1 MNITDLNP
9 TGQSKLVK
17 MNKLLKEEFGIS
29 LKSTPDREN
38 LEKVMETANRALVQI
53 RGSQKKFHLDPE
65 YIKFLGL
72 RDAAETMLQEG
83 NYVKSPAY
91 EAMANSLRTTVQ
103 ELMDAGYSKDDAC
116 AETMNR
122 ARMNG
127 AWAFAEDVMSPII
140 ASAATQYVAEYEVAN
155 DPALVEFNAAANMS
169 DALIAEMARELNMK
183 VEDTETLAAIAEKI
197 SIFAE
202 VSGRTPEAIVEF
214 LNGLNEGDMVS
225 GIQMFGRKIAERKLN
240 DSIQYMHKLRADGKS
255 IEDIAKELSMKPE
268 EVKDAMS
275 KTESIKEAQQ
285 AAEAGDIGMFTD
297 IIDSI
302 LSEQVDVEQAEVVM
316 AVRSL
321 ADDVQSQIERISDM
335 MNKDVPAIADQM
347 RAEQGATAAQQ
358 FSDTITSSLNTYLE
372 AAKTCKSGIDS
383 QVMSLSGEAPAQDP
397 GALADTGMD
406 AMPTDDADLDLD
418 AEVDVNEPAASG
430 PEDEPLGR
438 AEV

>member
-1 MNITDLNP
+1 MNITDFNP
-9 TGQSKLVK
+9 TGKTKLGE
-17 MNKLLKEEFGIS
+17 MNKLLSEQFGIK
-29 LKSTPDREN
+29 LNGAPERKK
-38 LEKVMETANRALVQI
+38 LERVMETANKALIQI

-72 RDAAETMLQEG
+72 RDAAETMIAEG

-91 EAMANSLRTTVQ
+91 ETMAQSLRTTVQ

-155 DPALVEFNAAANMS
+155 DPALVEYDAASNMS
-169 DALIAEMARELNMK
+169 DALIAEMARELNMR
-183 VEDTETLAAIAEKI
+183 VEDTETLGAIAEKI
-197 SIFAE
+197 SMFAE
-202 VSGRTPEAIVEF
+202 VAGKTPEAIVEF
-214 LNGLNEGDMVS
+214 LNGLNEGDIAS
-225 GIQMFGRKIAERKLN
+225 GIQMFGRKVASENKFAYAAKQAKASGKKEFEL
-240 DSIQYMHKLRADGKS
+240 DGEKF
-255 IEDIAKELSMKPE
+255 P
-268 EVKDAMS
+268 V
-275 KTESIKEAQQ
+275 KEAQQ
-285 AAEAGDIGMFTD
+285 AAMKGDVSMFND

-302 LSEQVDVEQAEVVM
+302 INEEVDVEQAEVVM

-358 FSDTITSSLNTYLE
+358 FSDTISGNLSTYLE
-372 AAKTCKSGIDS
+372 AAKSCKSTIDS
-383 QVMSLSGEAPAQDP
+383 QVMSLSGEAPADAGGLGDTGLGGMDAP
-397 GALADTGMD
+397 ADTGD
-406 AMPTDDADLDLD
+406 AGGDLDLD
-418 AEVDVNEPAASG
+418 APVDTNEPAAAG

>member
-1 MNITDLNP
+1 MNITDFNP
-9 TGQSKLVK
+9 TGKTKLVK
-17 MNKLLKEEFGIS
+17 MNKLLKEQFGIK
-29 LKSTPDREN
+29 LNGAPERKK
-38 LEKVMETANRALVQI
+38 LERVMETANRALIQI

-72 RDAAETMLQEG
+72 RDAAETMIQEG

-91 EAMANSLRTTVQ
+91 ETMANSLRTTVQ

-155 DPALVEFNAAANMS
+155 DPALVEFDAAASMS

-183 VEDTETLAAIAEKI
+183 VEDTETLGAIAEKI
-197 SIFAE
+197 SMFAE

-214 LNGLNEGDMVS
+214 LNGLNEGDMAS
-225 GIQMFGRKIAERKLN
+225 GIQMFGRKVASENSFTYAAR
-240 DSIQYMHKLRADGKS
+240 Q
-255 IEDIAKELSMKPE
+255 AK
-268 EVKDAMS
+268 KDD
-275 KTESIKEAQQ
+275 KKEFTVGGETHQVKEAQE
-285 AAEAGDIGMFTD
+285 AAMVGDVSMFNE

-335 MNKDVPAIADQM
+335 VNKDVPAIADQM
-347 RAEQGATAAQQ
+347 RAEQGATAAAQ
-358 FSDTITSSLNTYLE
+358 FSDTITGNLNTYLE
-372 AAKTCKSGIDS
+372 AARACKAGIDA
-383 QVMSLSGEAPAQDP
+383 QVMSLSGEAPADV
-397 GALADTGMD
+397 GGLGDTGMAGMD
-406 AMPTDDADLDLD
+406 APADDGDLDLD
-418 AEVDVNEPAASG
+418 APVDTNEPAAAG
-430 PEDEPLGR
+430 PENEPLGR

>member
-1 MNITDLNP
+1 MNITDFNP
-9 TGQSKLVK
+9 TGKTKLGK
-17 MNKLLKEEFGIS
+17 MNKLLSEQFGIK
-29 LKSTPDREN
+29 LNGAPERKK
-38 LEKVMETANRALVQI
+38 LERVMETANKALIQI

-72 RDAAETMLQEG
+72 RDAAETMIAEG

-91 EAMANSLRTTVQ
+91 ETMANSLRTTVQ

-155 DPALVEFNAAANMS
+155 DPALVEYDAASNMS
-169 DALIAEMARELNMK
+169 DALIAEMARELNMR
-183 VEDTETLAAIAEKI
+183 VEDTETLGAIAEKI
-197 SIFAE
+197 SMFAE
-202 VSGRTPEAIVEF
+202 VSGKTPEAIVEF
-214 LNGLNEGDMVS
+214 LNGLNEGDMAN
-225 GIQMFGRKIAERKLN
+225 GIQMFGRKVASENKFAYAAKQAKASGKKEFEL
-240 DSIQYMHKLRADGKS
+240 DGEKF
-255 IEDIAKELSMKPE
+255 P
-268 EVKDAMS
+268 V
-275 KTESIKEAQQ
+275 KEAQE
-285 AAEAGDIGMFTD
+285 AAMKGDVSMFND

-302 LSEQVDVEQAEVVM
+302 LNEEVDVEQAEVVM

-358 FSDTITSSLNTYLE
+358 FSDTISGNLGTYLE
-372 AAKTCKSGIDS
+372 AARACKSSIDS
-383 QVMSLSGEAPAQDP
+383 QVMSLSGEAPADVGGLGDTGLSGMDAP
-397 GALADTGMD
+397 ADTGD
-406 AMPTDDADLDLD
+406 AGGDLDLD
-418 AEVDVNEPAASG
+418 APVDTNEPAAAG

>member
-1 MNITDLNP
+1 MNITDFNP
-9 TGQSKLVK
+9 TGKTKLGK
-17 MNKLLKEEFGIS
+17 MNKLLSEQFGIK
-29 LKSTPDREN
+29 LNGAPQRKK
-38 LEKVMETANRALVQI
+38 LERVMETANKALIQI

-72 RDAAETMLQEG
+72 RDAAETMIAEG

-91 EAMANSLRTTVQ
+91 ETMANSLRTTVQ

-155 DPALVEFNAAANMS
+155 DPALVEFDAAANMS

-183 VEDTETLAAIAEKI
+183 VEDTETLGAIAEKI
-197 SIFAE
+197 SMFAE

-214 LNGLNEGDMVS
+214 LNGLNEGDMAT
-225 GIQMFGRKIAERKLN
+225 GIQMFGRKVASENKFAYAAKQAKASGKKEFEL
-240 DSIQYMHKLRADGKS
+240 DGEKF
-255 IEDIAKELSMKPE
+255 P
-268 EVKDAMS
+268 V
-275 KTESIKEAQQ
+275 KEAQE
-285 AAEAGDIGMFTD
+285 AAMAGDVSMFNE

-302 LSEQVDVEQAEVVM
+302 LNEEVDVEQAEVVM

-358 FSDTITSSLNTYLE
+358 FSDTISGNLSTYLE
-372 AAKTCKSGIDS
+372 AAKACKSSIDS
-383 QVMSLSGEAPAQDP
+383 QVMSLSGEAPADVGGLGDTGLDGMDAP
-397 GALADTGMD
+397 ADTGGD
-406 AMPTDDADLDLD
+406 DLDLD
-418 AEVDVNEPAASG
+418 APVDTNEPAAAG

>member
-1 MNITDLNP
+1 MNITDFNP
-9 TGQSKLVK
+9 TGKTKLGK
-17 MNKLLKEEFGIS
+17 MNKLLSEQFGIK
-29 LKSTPDREN
+29 LNGAPERKK
-38 LEKVMETANRALVQI
+38 LERVMETANKALIQI

-72 RDAAETMLQEG
+72 RDAAETMIAEG

-91 EAMANSLRTTVQ
+91 ETMANSLRTTVQ

-155 DPALVEFNAAANMS
+155 DPALVEFDAAASMS

-183 VEDTETLAAIAEKI
+183 VEDTETLGAIAEKI
-197 SIFAE
+197 SMFAE

-214 LNGLNEGDMVS
+214 LNGLNEADMAT
-225 GIQMFGRKIAERKLN
+225 GIQMFGRKVASENKFAYAAKQAKAQGKKEFEL
-240 DSIQYMHKLRADGKS
+240 DGEKF
-255 IEDIAKELSMKPE
+255 P
-268 EVKDAMS
+268 V
-275 KTESIKEAQQ
+275 KEAQQ
-285 AAEAGDIGMFTD
+285 AAMAGDVSMFNE

-302 LSEQVDVEQAEVVM
+302 LNEEVDVEQAEVVM

-358 FSDTITSSLNTYLE
+358 FSDTISGNLSTYLE
-372 AAKTCKSGIDS
+372 AAKACKSSIDS
-383 QVMSLSGEAPAQDP
+383 QVMSLSGEAPADAGGLGDTGLDGMDAP
-397 GALADTGMD
+397 ADTGG
-406 AMPTDDADLDLD
+406 DLDLD
-418 AEVDVNEPAASG
+418 APVDTNEPAAAG

>member
-1 MNITDLNP
+1 MNITDFNP
-9 TGQSKLVK
+9 TGKTKLGK
-17 MNKLLKEEFGIS
+17 MNKLLSEQFGIK
-29 LKSTPDREN
+29 LNGAPERKK
-38 LEKVMETANRALVQI
+38 LERVMETANKALIQI

-72 RDAAETMLQEG
+72 RDAAETMIAEG

-91 EAMANSLRTTVQ
+91 ETMANSLRTTVQ

-155 DPALVEFNAAANMS
+155 DPALVEYDAASNMS
-169 DALIAEMARELNMK
+169 DALIAEMARELNMR
-183 VEDTETLAAIAEKI
+183 VEDTETLGAIAEKI
-197 SIFAE
+197 SMFAE
-202 VSGRTPEAIVEF
+202 VSGKTPEAIVEF
-214 LNGLNEGDMVS
+214 LNGLNEGDMAN
-225 GIQMFGRKIAERKLN
+225 GIQMFGRKVASENKFAYAAKQAKASGKKEFEL
-240 DSIQYMHKLRADGKS
+240 DGEKF
-255 IEDIAKELSMKPE
+255 P
-268 EVKDAMS
+268 V
-275 KTESIKEAQQ
+275 KEAQQ
-285 AAEAGDIGMFTD
+285 AAMKGDVSMFND

-302 LSEQVDVEQAEVVM
+302 INEEVDVEQAEVVM

-321 ADDVQSQIERISDM
+321 SDDVQSQIERISDM
-335 MNKDVPAIADQM
+335 LNKDVPAITDQM

-358 FSDTITSSLNTYLE
+358 FSDTISGNLSTYLE
-372 AAKTCKSGIDS
+372 AARACKSSIDS
-383 QVMSLSGEAPAQDP
+383 QVMSLSGEAPADVGGLGDTGLDGMDAP
-397 GALADTGMD
+397 ADTGG
-406 AMPTDDADLDLD
+406 DDMGLD
-418 AEVDVNEPAASG
+418 APVDTNEPAAAG

>member
-1 MNITDLNP
+1 MNITDFNP
-9 TGQSKLVK
+9 TGKTKLGK
-17 MNKLLKEEFGIS
+17 MNKLLSEQFGIK
-29 LKSTPDREN
+29 LNGAPERKK
-38 LEKVMETANRALVQI
+38 LERVMETANKALIQI

-72 RDAAETMLQEG
+72 RDAAETMIAEG

-91 EAMANSLRTTVQ
+91 ETMAQSLRTTVQ

-155 DPALVEFNAAANMS
+155 DPALVEYDAAANMS
-169 DALIAEMARELNMK
+169 DALIAEMARELNMR
-183 VEDTETLAAIAEKI
+183 VEDTETLGAIAEKI
-197 SIFAE
+197 SMFAE
-202 VSGRTPEAIVEF
+202 VSGKTPEAIVEF
-214 LNGLNEGDMVS
+214 LNGLNEGDIAS
-225 GIQMFGRKIAERKLN
+225 GIQMFGRKVASENKFAYAAKQAKASGKKEFEL
-240 DSIQYMHKLRADGKS
+240 DGEKF
-255 IEDIAKELSMKPE
+255 P
-268 EVKDAMS
+268 V
-275 KTESIKEAQQ
+275 KEAQE
-285 AAEAGDIGMFTD
+285 AAMKGDVSMFND

-302 LSEQVDVEQAEVVM
+302 LNEEVDVEQAEVVM

-335 MNKDVPAIADQM
+335 LNKDVPAIADQM

-358 FSDTITSSLNTYLE
+358 FSDTISGNLSTYLE
-372 AAKTCKSGIDS
+372 AAKACKSSIDS
-383 QVMSLSGEAPAQDP
+383 QVMSLSGEAPADAGGLGDTGLGGMDAP
-397 GALADTGMD
+397 ADTGD
-406 AMPTDDADLDLD
+406 AGGDLDLD
-418 AEVDVNEPAASG
+418 APVDTNEPAAAG

>member
-1 MNITDLNP
+1 MNITDFNP
-9 TGQSKLVK
+9 TGKTKLDK
-17 MNKLLKEEFGIS
+17 MNKLLSEQFGIKLNS
-29 LKSTPDREN
+29 APQRKK
-38 LEKVMETANRALVQI
+38 LERVMETANSALIQI

-72 RDAAETMLQEG
+72 RDAAETMLAEG

-91 EAMANSLRTTVQ
+91 EAMANSLRTTIQ

-155 DPALVEFNAAANMS
+155 DPALVEYDAASNMS
-169 DALIAEMARELNMK
+169 DALVAEMARELNMK

-197 SIFAE
+197 SMFAK
-202 VSGRTPEAIVEF
+202 VSGKTPEAIVEF
-214 LNGLNEGDMVS
+214 LNGLNEADMVS
-225 GIQMFGRKIAERKLN
+225 GIQMFGRKVAEGNRFSGEIEKARN
-240 DSIQYMHKLRADGKS
+240 AGKKEVEIDGKTYPV
-255 IEDIAKELSMKPE
+255 EP
-268 EVKDAMS
+268 V
-275 KTESIKEAQQ
+275 KEAQE
-285 AAEAGDIGMFTD
+285 AAARGDVSMFND

-302 LSEQVDVEQAEVVM
+302 LNEEVDVEQAEVVM

-335 MNKDVPAIADQM
+335 MNKDVPAISDQM
-347 RAEQGATAAQQ
+347 RAEQGASAAQQ
-358 FSDTITSSLNTYLE
+358 FSDTMASTLGSYLE
-372 AAKTCKSGIDS
+372 AAKSCKTAIDS
-383 QVMSLSGEAPAQDP
+383 QVMSLSGEA
-397 GALADTGMD
+397 GADMSGLGDTGAMD
-406 AMPTDDADLDLD
+406 AMDAPMDDTDDLGLD
-418 AEVDVNEPAASG
+418 APVDTNEPAASG
-430 PEDEPLGR
+430 PESEPLGR

>member
-1 MNITDLNP
+1 MNIYDFNP
-9 TGQSKLVK
+9 TGKTKLDK
-17 MNKLLKEEFGIS
+17 MNKLLSEQFGIKLNS
-29 LKSTPDREN
+29 APQRKK
-38 LEKVMETANRALVQI
+38 LERVMETANSALIQI

-65 YIKFLGL
+65 YIKFLGI

-91 EAMANSLRTTVQ
+91 DAMAESLRQTIR

-140 ASAATQYVAEYEVAN
+140 ASAATQYVAEYEIAN
-155 DPALVEFNAAANMS
+155 DPALVEYDAASNMS
-169 DALIAEMARELNMK
+169 DALVAEMARELSMK

-197 SIFAE
+197 SMFAE
-202 VSGRTPEAIVEF
+202 VSGRSPEAIVEF
-214 LNGLNEGDMVS
+214 LNGLNEADMVS
-225 GIQMFGRKIAERKLN
+225 GIQMFGRKVASENKFAYAAKQAKASGKKEFEL
-240 DSIQYMHKLRADGKS
+240 DGEKF
-255 IEDIAKELSMKPE
+255 P
-268 EVKDAMS
+268 V
-275 KTESIKEAQQ
+275 KEAQE
-285 AAEAGDIGMFTD
+285 AAARGDVSMFND

-302 LSEQVDVEQAEVVM
+302 LNEEVDVEQAEVVM

-347 RAEQGATAAQQ
+347 RAEQGASAAQQ
-358 FSDTITSSLNTYLE
+358 FSDTMASTLGTYLE
-372 AAKTCKSGIDS
+372 GAKSCKTAIDS
-383 QVMSLSGEAPAQDP
+383 QVMSLSGEA
-397 GALADTGMD
+397 GADMGGLGDTSMD
-406 AMPTDDADLDLD
+406 AMDAPMDDTDDLGLD
-418 AEVDVNEPAASG
+418 APVDTNEPAASG
-430 PEDEPLGR
+430 PESEPLGR

>member
-1 MNITDLNP
+1 MNITDFNP
-9 TGQSKLVK
+9 TGKTKLGK
-17 MNKLLKEEFGIS
+17 MNKLLSEQFGIK
-29 LKSTPDREN
+29 LNGAPERKK
-38 LEKVMETANRALVQI
+38 LERVMETANKALIQI

-72 RDAAETMLQEG
+72 RDAAETMIAEG

-91 EAMANSLRTTVQ
+91 ETMANSLRTTVQ

-155 DPALVEFNAAANMS
+155 DPALVEYDAASNMS
-169 DALIAEMARELNMK
+169 DALIAEMARELNMR
-183 VEDTETLAAIAEKI
+183 VEDTETLGAIAEKI
-197 SIFAE
+197 SMFAE
-202 VSGRTPEAIVEF
+202 VAGKTPEAIVEF
-214 LNGLNEGDMVS
+214 LNGLNEGDMVN
-225 GIQMFGRKIAERKLN
+225 GIQMFGRKVASENKFAYAAKQAKA
-240 DSIQYMHKLRADGKS
+240 SG
-255 IEDIAKELSMKPE
+255 AKEFELDGEKFP
-268 EVKDAMS
+268 V
-275 KTESIKEAQQ
+275 KEAQE
-285 AAEAGDIGMFTD
+285 AAMKGDVSMFTD
-297 IIDSI
+297 LIDSI
-302 LSEQVDVEQAEVVM
+302 LNEEVDVEQAEVVM

-358 FSDTITSSLNTYLE
+358 FSDTISGNLSTYLE
-372 AAKTCKSGIDS
+372 AAKACKSSIDS
-383 QVMSLSGEAPAQDP
+383 QVMSLSGEAPADVGGLGDTGLDGMDAP
-397 GALADTGMD
+397 ADTGD
-406 AMPTDDADLDLD
+406 AGDLDLD
-418 AEVDVNEPAASG
+418 APVDTNEPAAAG

>member
-1 MNITDLNP
+1 MNITDFNP
-9 TGQSKLVK
+9 TGKTKLGK
-17 MNKLLKEEFGIS
+17 MNKLLSEQFGIK
-29 LKSTPDREN
+29 LNGAPERKK
-38 LEKVMETANRALVQI
+38 LERVMETANKALIQI

-72 RDAAETMLQEG
+72 RDAAETMIAEG

-91 EAMANSLRTTVQ
+91 ETMANSLRTTVQ

-155 DPALVEFNAAANMS
+155 DPALVEFDAAANMS

-183 VEDTETLAAIAEKI
+183 VEDTETLGAIAEKI
-197 SIFAE
+197 SMFAE

-214 LNGLNEGDMVS
+214 LNGLNEGDMAT
-225 GIQMFGRKIAERKLN
+225 GIQMFGRKVASENKFAYAAKQAKASGKKEFEL
-240 DSIQYMHKLRADGKS
+240 DGEKF
-255 IEDIAKELSMKPE
+255 P
-268 EVKDAMS
+268 V
-275 KTESIKEAQQ
+275 KEAQE
-285 AAEAGDIGMFTD
+285 AAMAGDVSMFNE

-302 LSEQVDVEQAEVVM
+302 LNEEVDVEQAEVVM

-358 FSDTITSSLNTYLE
+358 FSDTISGNLGTYLE
-372 AAKTCKSGIDS
+372 AAKACKSSIDS
-383 QVMSLSGEAPAQDP
+383 QVMSLSGEAPADVGGLGDTGLDGMDAP
-397 GALADTGMD
+397 ADTGGD
-406 AMPTDDADLDLD
+406 DLDLD
-418 AEVDVNEPAASG
+418 APVDTNEPAAAG